1 MANPKARNEKM
12 KHAILDS
19 RRKVIS
25 AIIAAYP
32 GGRDC
37 AAARLGL
44 DIKKFDNHAYESAG
58 HRPLT
63 DEQILLLEQQIGTA
77 YLPEYI
83 AAQYGGV
90 FVPMPDAEELDNM
103 ELYHRAVDTAKRRG
117 RVDLIIAKALE
128 DGAIDEGEAN
138 AILDAHRRYVSAR
151 HAEIAAVIV
160 LHTCHDE
167 K

>member
-1 MANPKARNEKM
+1 MAFIPAGNEKM
-12 KHAILDS
+12 KHLILDS
-19 RRKVIS
+19 RRKVVS

-44 DIKKFDNHAYESAG
+44 ELKKFDNHAYENAG

-63 DEQILLLEQQIGTA
+63 DEQIHVLEEETGTHF
-77 YLPEYI
+77 LPDYI

-90 FVPMPDAEELDNM
+90 FVPLPTAEELDNT
-103 ELYHRAVDTAKRRG
+103 ELYHRSVVTATRRG
-117 RVDLIIAKALE
+117 LVDLIIAKSLE
-128 DGAIDEGEAN
+128 NGVIDADEAQ
-138 AILDAHRRYVSAR
+138 AILDAHRCHVSAR
-151 HAEIAAVIV
+151 HAEIAA
-160 LHTCHDE
+160 LLALYCRH

>member
-1 MANPKARNEKM
+1 M

-19 RRKVIS
+19 RRKVVS

-44 DIKKFDNHAYESAG
+44 EIKKFDNHAYESAG

-77 YLPEYI
+77 
-83 AAQYGGV
+83 
-90 FVPMPDAEELDNM
+90 
-103 ELYHRAVDTAKRRG
+103 
-117 RVDLIIAKALE
+117 
-128 DGAIDEGEAN
+128 
-138 AILDAHRRYVSAR
+138 
-151 HAEIAAVIV
+151 
-160 LHTCHDE
+160 
-167 K
+167 